1 MVLVE
6 IFYFLWKIILIL
18 KFSLYVVFYKESSET
33 EQSNQSNTGPGIPDG
48 NENSEKTGQLED
60 SSSDQRTLNE
70 KSEEIKQ
77 SADKLSKQSQ
87 SSFGQRTAYEKSN
100 GKVSNF

>member
-1 MVLVE
+1 MNE
-6 IFYFLWKIILIL
+6 Q
-18 KFSLYVVFYKESSET
+18 ESYET
-33 EQSNQSNTGPGIPDG
+33 EQSNKSSTGPGIPDG